1 MKTHRDGH
9 DETPDR
15 RPSIA
20 PTPRPDHTD
29 RAPSDVRN
37 VDGRA
42 PATLL
47 HLQRSV
53 GNQAAARFVVHRAAD
68 PPDVTAALATIDA
81 LLDPAAIGE
90 EPVEAAAPVQTN
102 RTTVVQRDG
111 PETPPE
117 PKPGTPG
124 DVVKALVATPAGKAA
139 TEALKEKAK
148 REVKSLA
155 PGEKAAVVTAA
166 IVIGGGAVTAAML
179 RPDSRGFLLEQVS
192 GKKVDIPGVSGLSA
206 KIDFGKDGAPT
217 GGMLYFNVGSVLPPS
232 WGFK

>member
-1 MKTHRDGH
+1 MRTHRDGYDKTADH
-9 DETPDR
+9 PR
-15 RPSIA
+15 SSA
-20 PTPRPDHTD
+20 PTHRSDHTD
-29 RAPSDVRN
+29 DAASDVRD
-37 VDGRA
+37 VDGRG
-42 PATLL
+42 TRGLL
-47 HLQRSV
+47 HLQRSA
-53 GNQAAARFVVHRAAD
+53 GNRAVTFVVDRAAD
-68 PPDVTAALATIDA
+68 RPDVAAALATIEA

-90 EPVEAAAPVQTN
+90 EPVGAAAPVQTS
-102 RTTVVQRDG
+102 RTAVVQRDG

-148 REVKSLA
+148 QEVKSLA
-155 PGEKAAVVTAA
+155 PGEKAAVVTASL
-166 IVIGGGAVTAAML
+166 VIGGGAVTAAML